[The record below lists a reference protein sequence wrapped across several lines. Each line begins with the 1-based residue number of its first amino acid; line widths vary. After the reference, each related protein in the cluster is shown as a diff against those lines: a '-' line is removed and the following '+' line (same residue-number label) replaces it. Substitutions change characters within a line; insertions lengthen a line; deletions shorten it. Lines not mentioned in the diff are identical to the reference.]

1 MGTAF
6 GLGWPGSF
14 AGQTT
19 PWGLVP
25 PGGQGLGNYST
36 NPQSF
41 VQPLQQVL
49 QSLYNVTYQLQQQ
62 LQLQTL
68 QQYQIQQLL
77 QLIPTQLQQLI
88 QLLPQQIQ
96 QLPQG
101 QLQPFGQATPG
112 APMWPGT
119 PAPAAGWFP
128 QFSLFNRPLGG
139 AASSFTSPPFAPGTP
154 AGMAAGAQSP
164 QIGSAPPTEAFGF
177 GTGPLSFAQPPS
189 VLGTSV

>member
-6 GLGWPGSF
+6 GLGWPGTF

-41 VQPLQQVL
+41 VQPLQHVL
-49 QSLYNVTYQLQQQ
+49 QSLYNVPYQLQQL

-88 QLLPQQIQ
+88 QLLPQPIQ

-112 APMWPGT
+112 VPISQAIGGAFGAPYVPSSG
-119 PAPAAGWFP
+119 
-128 QFSLFNRPLGG
+128 LGG
-139 AASSFTSPPFAPGTP
+139 PY
-154 AGMAAGAQSP
+154 AGQQSH
-164 QIGSAPPTEAFGF
+164 
-177 GTGPLSFAQPPS
+177 
-189 VLGTSV
+189 VM

>member
-25 PGGQGLGNYST
+25 PIGQGVGYYSS

-41 VQPLQQVL
+41 VQPLQHVL
-49 QSLYNVTYQLQQQ
+49 QSLQTVPYQLQQL
-62 LQLQTL
+62 LQLQYL

-77 QLIPTQLQQLI
+77 QLVPTQLQQLI
-88 QLLPQQIQ
+88 QMLPQQIQ
-96 QLPQG
+96 QLQPG

-112 APMWPGT
+112 LPISQPIGGAFGAPYLP
-119 PAPAAGWFP
+119 
-128 QFSLFNRPLGG
+128 SSSLGG
-139 AASSFTSPPFAPGTP
+139 PY
-154 AGMAAGAQSP
+154 AGQQS
-164 QIGSAPPTEAFGF
+164 
-177 GTGPLSFAQPPS
+177 L
-189 VLGTSV
+189 VM